1 MRSAIHSTTTVFW
14 IAGGTTE
21 HWPRASTWLGGPA
34 HGRVVPGLIMP
45 LLVDLYSAEPRCLR
59 ADWISF
65 TYTDITM
72 SHDYTGIFS
81 PGWNWMW
88 GREAFFFYLLYKDST
103 HAFMNFLPR
112 MKFLV
117 DYMGNF
123 SPINRAE
130 NLISSSSNRA
140 DVSAPPHG
148 MISSCDR
155 RLRFTKIY
163 VISP

>member
-34 HGRVVPGLIMP
+34 HGRVVPGLITP

-88 GREAFFFYLLYKDST
+88 GREAFFFIYYIRILRMRLWI
-103 HAFMNFLPR
+103 FCPGWNFLSITWGISAR
-112 MKFLV
+112 STGLK
-117 DYMGNF
+117 
-123 SPINRAE
+123 
-130 NLISSSSNRA
+130 ISSRVAQTVLMFQPRRMGWFLHVIA
-140 DVSAPPHG
+140 DSV
-148 MISSCDR
+148 
-155 RLRFTKIY
+155 LQRFM
-163 VISP
+163 